1 MYTRIQ
7 TYFNE
12 NKWIMG
18 EQAMWLSKN
27 SKIFLGIL
35 VAGSILFGGCGIL
48 PKEEQTLA
56 PPLVKPQKQEYQVF
70 EVKKKDI
77 TKQVKGNGSL
87 ASINESNLFTKD
99 NGRRI
104 KSVNV
109 QFGQTVKKGDV
120 LIELDSDNL
129 ENDVK
134 IEKYNLQRAQ
144 INYERAVQG
153 TDEYAKKLAAIE
165 VNVETTKLEAVQKQ
179 LAASRLTAPVD
190 GQVTFVETIKPGDSV
205 EAYKPLVTV
214 ADPAKL
220 QVVYQT
226 SDANS
231 VQTGMRVNLN
241 LKGQNYEGV
250 VAQIPTSGKL
260 KGSIIVNF
268 KDTPKDATLG
278 DGVELAI
285 TLETKKNTIVIP
297 KTAVKNFMGN
307 NMVEVLD
314 GSKKIS
320 IDVEKGIE
328 TSTEVE
334 ILSGLT
340 EGQKVILN

>member
-1 MYTRIQ
+1 M
-7 TYFNE
+7 
-12 NKWIMG
+12 MG
-18 EQAMWLSKN
+18 EHTMWLSKN
-27 SKIFLGIL
+27 SKIFLSII
-35 VAGSILFGGCGIL
+35 VAGSVLFGGCGIL

-77 TKQVKGNGSL
+77 TRQVKGNGTL
-87 ASINESNLFTKD
+87 ASMNESNLFTKD

-129 ENDVK
+129 ENDIK
-134 IEKYNLQRAQ
+134 IEQYNLQKAQ
-144 INYERAVQG
+144 INYDRAAQG
-153 TDEYAKKLAAIE
+153 TDEYQKKLAAID
-165 VNVETTKLEAVQKQ
+165 VNVETTRLEAMQKQ
-179 LAASRLTAPVD
+179 LSASRLTAPVS
-190 GQVTFVETIKPGDSV
+190 GQVTFVETLKAGDV
-205 EAYKPLVTV
+205 VDAYKPLVTV
-214 ADPAKL
+214 ADPSKL
-220 QVVYQT
+220 QVVYQS
-226 SDANS
+226 SDAGS
-231 VQTGMRVNLN
+231 VQPGMKVDLN
-241 LKGQNYEGV
+241 LKGQKYEGA

-268 KDTPKDATLG
+268 KDTPKNAALG
-278 DGVELAI
+278 DDVELNV
-285 TLETKKNTIVIP
+285 TLETKKDTIVIP
-297 KTAVKNFMGN
+297 KSAVKNIMGN

-314 GSKKIS
+314 GSKKVS
-320 IDVEKGIE
+320 INVEKGIE